1 MSLHPEEGRDEDA
14 EPVRSERQIAEA
26 LRLRPDRPPVMRLS
40 RKALT
45 VLGGV
50 SALALGG
57 ALIWALHTSHGKPA
71 AKELYSTDHN
81 PATIAASPARRR
93 RGRQSRSSGRLCRA
107 IWAGQS

>member
-14 EPVRSERQIAEA
+14 EQVRSERQIAEA

-57 ALIWALHTSHGKPA
+57 ALIWALHTNHGKPA
-71 AKELYSTDHN
+71 AKELYSTDHT
-81 PATIAASPARRR
+81 PTADGLAR
-93 RGRQSRSSGRLCRA
+93 
-107 IWAGQS
+107 